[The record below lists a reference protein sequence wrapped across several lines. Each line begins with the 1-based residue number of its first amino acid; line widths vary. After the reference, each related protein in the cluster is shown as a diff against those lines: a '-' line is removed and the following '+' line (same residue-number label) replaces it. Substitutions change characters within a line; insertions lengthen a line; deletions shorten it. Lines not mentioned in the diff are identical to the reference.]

1 MKKRLILNL
10 FILVVFLMPIFC
22 LAVDVK
28 NDLKDIKSKDVTELT
43 DLNKITNISKKS
55 NSITLDGFQSMT
67 FTEKYLV
74 VGGHTSGNKGAIF
87 FLNKATYSVEH
98 AAYYDTYHT
107 NAMTYDKYRDK
118 LLVLDS
124 DHKKLVIINPNTFE
138 QEKIVDLGSA
148 SGHAI
153 AYNDNTNKL
162 IIIDSDGK
170 IVDSDT
176 YNVESTFGAD
186 IYDAEQDAAYYNQ
199 IIYYTSQNQTGKKIF
214 EKIPN
219 KHSVIYTFTAKGK
232 YIKTYYPKFKE
243 EKELESMDVYSGKA
257 YLLFNDG
264 DLYTSSQ
271 VLGKGA
277 QEESVYF
284 HGHRAINV
292 IRNTFANLDYF
303 LYSSIEWI
311 IQGIF
316 DLASL
321 RNNIDIISE
330 VRDKLYV
337 LLGIFMFFKLSGTFI
352 NYMVNP
358 DLMND
363 EKQGTKKLV
372 LRTIEML
379 VLLLMLPS
387 MFDLLYRVQSVA
399 IPIIPKIVLNQDQ
412 ETAQKDISKKSEG
425 VAVTILQPYFHPIYA
440 DPSREYPSIDGSKE
454 ITNLKDFVTHV
465 NDVSPV
471 GVAKN
476 TAGYSYQYRYL
487 LASLVGFIS
496 VGLLAGIT
504 VSVASRI
511 FKLMVLE
518 MIAPIPVM
526 NNITPNRDVNQ
537 NPFNKWLKEVLVT
550 FLDLFIKL
558 GAIYLLIYFAEEII
572 DNNMFISWETAEGT
586 GITPERLLFLKS
598 FLIVGILFMIYKSPR
613 YINKFFG
620 INEEDGSFVGSVGSA
635 AIGLGQGLLT
645 GLMTGKGVRGSIS
658 QGIKA
663 MHNGYHNAA
672 AESLNQAWQDV
683 ELETGMNNSKQRRGV
698 EAEFHSNVNEARLKA
713 QSGKLGL
720 LDNIKDAK
728 RHDDLVAKQQAVSI
742 AEERYKN
749 IVEEG
754 QSAGESSEEYSS
766 RRSNAYNDWQ
776 NKVKILNQAE
786 KSYKT
791 SKETYD
797 RSNSSSY
804 LQETQLPTT
813 EDGQVIMVTQS
824 ETTTIGERRDNNSS
838 NANNQDVSIETAVV
852 ENQE

>member
-1 MKKRLILNL
+1 MKKKLILNL
-10 FILVVFLMPIFC
+10 FILVIFLMPIFSF
-22 LAVDVK
+22 AENVK
-28 NDLKDIKSKDVTELT
+28 NDLTDLKSVDIVDVT
-43 DLNKITNISKKS
+43 DLNKVTSISKKS
-55 NSITLDGFQSMT
+55 DGITIDEFQSMA

-74 VGGHTSGNKGAIF
+74 LGGKSGGRGAIF

-98 AAYYDTYHT
+98 ASYYGNY
-107 NAMTYDKYRDK
+107 NANGMTYDKYKDK
-118 LLVLDS
+118 LLVIDS
-124 DHKKLVIINPNTFE
+124 SNKKLLTINPNTFE
-138 QEKIVDLGSA
+138 LEKAADLGSA
-148 SGHAI
+148 SGHAV

-162 IIIDSDGK
+162 IIFDSDGK
-170 IVDSDT
+170 IIDPENF
-176 YNVESTFGAD
+176 NVLDTFGAS
-186 IYDAEQDAAYYNQ
+186 IYDSKKDATYFHQ
-199 IIYYTSQNQTGKKIF
+199 IIYYTSQNQSGKRLF
-214 EKIPN
+214 EKVPN
-219 KHSVIYTFTAKGK
+219 KHSVVYTFTAKGK
-232 YIKTYYPKFKE
+232 FIKAYYLKFKE
-243 EKELESMDVYSGKA
+243 EKAVASMDVYSGKA
-257 YLLFNDG
+257 YVIFTDG
-264 DLYTSSQ
+264 ELYTSSAL
-271 VLGKGA
+271 LGNGT
-277 QEESVYF
+277 QPESAYF

-337 LLGIFMFFKLSGTFI
+337 LLGIFMFFKLSGNFI
-352 NYMVNP
+352 NYMLNP

-363 EKQGTKKLV
+363 DKQGTKKLV

-399 IPIIPKIVLNQDQ
+399 IPIIPKIFLNQDQ

-440 DPSREYPSIDGSKE
+440 DPAREYPSIDGSKE

-471 GVAKN
+471 GVAKD

-518 MIAPIPVM
+518 MIAPIPIM

-558 GAIYLLIYFAEEII
+558 AAIYLLIYFAEEII

-620 INEEDGSFVGSVGSA
+620 INEEDGTFVGSVGSA
-635 AIGLGQGLLT
+635 AIGLGHGLLT

-658 QGIKA
+658 QGIRA

-683 ELETGMNNSKQRRGV
+683 ELETGMNNSKQKRGV

-742 AEERYKN
+742 AEERYRT

-754 QSAGESSEEYSS
+754 QAAGESAESYSS
-766 RRSNAYNDWQ
+766 RRSDAYNDWQ
-776 NKVKILNQAE
+776 NKIKILNQAE
-786 KSYKT
+786 KSYKS

-824 ETTTIGERRDNNSS
+824 ETTTIGERRDSNNS
-838 NANNQDVSIETAVV
+838 NANNQDISVETAVV